1 MAEAIDIAANF
12 EDVIFNGT
20 VAKQVVTVHSD
31 NAVGSSI
38 TLGQR
43 SLIAI
48 SPVMISQWSGT
59 ETPPVSQVDV
69 SFESSGNQSQL
80 INLRNKTAAPIKC
93 SLGSCRMTLPLHA
106 TAVFLLARTWQ

>member
-20 VAKQVVTVHSD
+20 GSTQVVAVHSD

-48 SPVMISQWSGT
+48 SPVTISRWAGT
-59 ETPPVSQVDV
+59 EMPPVSEVDV
-69 SFESSGNQSQL
+69 SFESNGSQSQL
-80 INLRNKTAAPIKC
+80 TDLRNKTAAPIKC
-93 SLGSCRMTLPLHA
+93 PGGSCRMTLSLRT
-106 TAVFLLARTWQ
+106 TAVFLFA